1 MIIDLSIDPQK
12 TVKNLTEF
20 IRKTIKDAGFPK
32 VIIGL
37 SGGIDSAVSAFLA
50 VQALGEKNVL
60 VGLFPYGQ
68 LNREGLYDAKQLVR
82 QLNISDAG
90 TIIYD
95 IQPLVDPILEL
106 DLSSDNTRKGNV
118 IARVRMIL
126 LFDLAKKHRALV
138 LGTEN
143 KAEYLLGY
151 FTRFGDEASDIEPI
165 RGLYKTQV
173 RQLAKY
179 LNIPSKIIDAV
190 PTAGLWQ
197 RQTDEGEFGFTYV
210 EADKILHLYIDL
222 KKSREEIEKSGFDKK
237 TVEKVINR
245 FESNKFK
252 HKLPYGINGLSFP
265 SNNVL

>member
-1 MIIDLSIDPQK
+1 MDINLAFNTEQTTKKIIA
-12 TVKNLTEF
+12 F
-20 IRKTIKDAGFPK
+20 IQKTIKDAGFPK

-37 SGGIDSAVSAFLA
+37 SGGIDSAVSTSLA
-50 VQALGEKNVL
+50 AQALGEKNVL
-60 VGLFPYGQ
+60 AGLFPYGQ
-68 LNREGLYDAKQLVR
+68 LNRDGLTDAKLLIHQLKIPDT
-82 QLNISDAG
+82 NI
-90 TIIYD
+90 INND
-95 IQPLVDPILEL
+95 IQPLVDPILRL
-106 DLSSDNTRKGNV
+106 DFSADKVRKGNI

-126 LFDLAKKHRALV
+126 LFDLAKKNKALV

-143 KAEYLLGY
+143 KTEYLLGY

-179 LNIPSKIIDAV
+179 LNLPPKIIDAV

-197 RQTDEGEFGFTYV
+197 GQTDEGEFGFTYV

-222 KKSREEIEKSGFDKK
+222 KKSREEIEKSGFDKEV
-237 TVEKVINR
+237 TEKVISR

-252 HKLPYGINGLSFP
+252 HKLPYGIDGLDITHT
-265 SNNVL
+265 